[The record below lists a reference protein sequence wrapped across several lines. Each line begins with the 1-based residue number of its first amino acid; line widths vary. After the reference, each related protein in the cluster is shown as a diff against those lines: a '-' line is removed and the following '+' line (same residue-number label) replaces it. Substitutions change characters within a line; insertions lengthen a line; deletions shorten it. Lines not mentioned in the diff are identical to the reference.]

1 MRTFLAIAAA
11 VAVSTLAPGAF
22 AQPPPPDEGPP
33 AERASQASPRLD
45 TGKEKVS
52 LGFDLMRLQ
61 DDFGV
66 GGTLSSPTLVH
77 WIRLTMGGGIAWYP
91 HGIAANGNE
100 TWDMFGHGRL
110 VVEVGP
116 TFQKG
121 IPVRPYAF
129 GGASTLI
136 LPSSLSATQ
145 LRFGGVGGFGLEL
158 AFMYGE
164 RSGPDTFYMEI
175 GGCGFGASADKLPTN
190 PDVASGLLLN
200 AGFRAYL

>member
-1 MRTFLAIAAA
+1 MRTCIALSVAAA
-11 VAVSTLAPGAF
+11 LSTLAPGAL
-22 AQPPPPDEGPP
+22 AQSPYEGAP
-33 AERASQASPRLD
+33 AERPVPRLD
-45 TGKEKVS
+45 ASKESVS

-61 DDFGV
+61 DDFGLGATV
-66 GGTLSSPTLVH
+66 SSPTLLH
-77 WIRLTMGGGIAWYP
+77 WMRLTLGGGIAWYP
-91 HGIAANGNE
+91 HGVAANGDE

-121 IPVRPYAF
+121 IPVRPYGF
-129 GGASTLI
+129 GGASALV

-145 LRFGGVGGFGLEL
+145 MRFGGVGGFGLEL
-158 AFMYGE
+158 AFMSGE
-164 RSGPDTFYMEI
+164 RSGPVTYYMEI
-175 GGCGFGASADKLPTN
+175 GGCGYGASAEKLPTN

>member
-1 MRTFLAIAAA
+1 MRTWLALATA
-11 VAVSTLAPGAF
+11 VAVSTLATGAF
-22 AQPPPPDEGPP
+22 AQPVPPPPYEGPP
-33 AERASQASPRLD
+33 AERPGPRLD
-45 TGKEKVS
+45 TAKENVS

-66 GGTLSSPTLVH
+66 GGTLSSPTLLH
-77 WIRLTMGGGIAWYP
+77 WLRLTMGGGIAWYP

-100 TWDMFGHGRL
+100 AWDMFGHGRL

-121 IPVRPYAF
+121 IPVRPYGF

-145 LRFGGVGGFGLEL
+145 VRFGGVGGFGLEL

-164 RSGPDTFYMEI
+164 RTGPVTYYMEI